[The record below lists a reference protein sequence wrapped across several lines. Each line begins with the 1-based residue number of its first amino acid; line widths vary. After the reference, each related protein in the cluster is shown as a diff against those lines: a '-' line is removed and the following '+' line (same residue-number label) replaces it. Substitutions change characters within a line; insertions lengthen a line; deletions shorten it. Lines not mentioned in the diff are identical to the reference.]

1 MALISKN
8 SLEILKDK
16 VDLVEIISSYIKL
29 TRSGSHYKALC
40 PFHSE
45 KSPSFSISLGD
56 KYYHCFGC
64 GAHGDAISFLM
75 EYAKLSFKEALSF
88 LAEKYQVMLENDQED
103 HGQKVLKKQIK
114 EALTLAEDFY
124 HFCLLH
130 TKEGQK
136 ALDYASAR
144 QLNLEFL
151 STFKIGFSPKN
162 GMLSRFLKAQKVD
175 TQVMIEAGLVH
186 AEKKQDFFFDRFMIP
201 IHDAMGQCIGFSARK
216 LDPES
221 FGGKYINTQET
232 PLFKKS
238 HVLFGL
244 KFSRARIIKDKKA
257 LICEGQID
265 AMRLIFEG
273 YDYTVA
279 SQGTAF
285 GVAHVQILKQL
296 GVNLVYLAFDGD
308 HAGIQAA
315 LKVGEH
321 FMQAQISVQVLILP
335 LGKDPDSFLI
345 ESGKKA
351 FDDLLHSSKP
361 YLEFLYDTLKIKYD
375 LNEPSEKNRFIN
387 EIKKAIQE
395 FNDPILIYES
405 LKKLAVLADVPERL
419 LGIYNSKVFHKNRT
433 TQGVSINKD
442 DVLDK
447 DALRFYFLLKLQNL
461 AAAQL
466 FIKNDVEFE
475 SAAAKRLFDAITSA
489 DTLEMMPFLAAL
501 DQDLHELFET
511 LFDKKINRLKLAE
524 GSKEVITKMLER
536 SWLQKRRH
544 IQEDIE
550 KAQDEKEQLKLT
562 LKLTMLIKS
571 PPQFID

>member
-1 MALISKN
+1 MTLISKN

-16 VDLVEIISSYIKL
+16 IDLVDIISSYIKL

-56 KYYHCFGC
+56 KHYHCFGC

-75 EYAKLSFKEALSF
+75 EYSKLSFKEALSF
-88 LAEKYQVMLENDQED
+88 LAERYQVTLENDKED
-103 HGQKVLKKQIK
+103 DGQKALKKQLK
-114 EALTLAEDFY
+114 EALNLAEDFY

-130 TKEGQK
+130 TYEGQK
-136 ALDYASAR
+136 ALDYARSR

-151 STFKIGFSPKN
+151 DTFKLGFSPKN
-162 GMLSRFLKAQKVD
+162 GALSRYLKAQGVD
-175 TQVMIEAGLVH
+175 TKVMVEAGLMH
-186 AEKKQDFFFDRFMIP
+186 GEKKQDFFFDRFMIP

-216 LDPES
+216 LDAET

-244 KFSRARIIKDKKA
+244 KFSRARIIKEKKA

-285 GVAHVQILKQL
+285 GVAHVQMLKQL

-321 FMQAQISVQVLILP
+321 FMQAQISVQVIGLP
-335 LGKDPDSFLI
+335 SGKDPDSFLL
-345 ESGKKA
+345 ECGKKA
-351 FDDLLHSSKP
+351 FDELLHSSKS
-361 YLEFLYDTLKIKYD
+361 YLEFLYDTLKNKYD
-375 LNEPSEKNRFIN
+375 LNEPSEKNRFIT
-387 EIKKAIQE
+387 EVKKSIQE
-395 FNDPILIYES
+395 FNDPILIHES
-405 LKKLAVLADVPERL
+405 LKKLAVLADIPERL
-419 LGIYNSKVFHKNRT
+419 LGIYSSKLPKGLAK
-433 TQGVSINKD
+433 QEISIDKD
-442 DVLDK
+442 HVLDM
-447 DALRFYFLLKLQNL
+447 DALRFYYLLKLQNMPG
-461 AAAQL
+461 AEL
-466 FIKNDVEFE
+466 FKKNEIEFE
-475 SAAAKRLFDAITSA
+475 SPVAMRLFQAISDASS
-489 DTLEMMPFLAAL
+489 LEMMPFLAAV
-501 DQDLHELFET
+501 DQDLHAAFET
-511 LFDKKINRLKLAE
+511 LFDKKINRLKLME
-524 GSKEVITKMLER
+524 GAKDVIAKLLER
-536 SWLQKRRH
+536 SWLKKRRL
-544 IQEDIE
+544 IQEEIE
-550 KAQDEKEQLKLT
+550 KASDEKDQLKLT

-571 PPQFID
+571 PPKILE

>member
-29 TRSGSHYKALC
+29 SRSGSHYKALC

-88 LAEKYQVMLENDQED
+88 LADKYQVTLENDQED
-103 HGQKVLKKQIK
+103 DSQKVLKKQLK
-114 EALTLAEDFY
+114 EALSLAEDFY

-144 QLNLEFL
+144 GLNIEFL
-151 STFKIGFSPKN
+151 RTFKIGFSPKN
-162 GMLSRFLKAQKVD
+162 GMLTRFLKSQSITSD
-175 TQVMIEAGLVH
+175 VMIEAGLLH
-186 AEKKQDFFFDRFMIP
+186 PEKKQDFFFERFMIP

-216 LDPES
+216 LDPDS
-221 FGGKYINTQET
+221 FGGKYINTPET

-321 FMQAQISVQVLILP
+321 FMQAQISVQVVILP

-345 ESGKKA
+345 ECGKKG
-351 FDDLLHSSKP
+351 FDDLLHTSKS

-387 EIKKAIQE
+387 EIKKAIQA

-405 LKKLAVLADVPERL
+405 LKKLAILADVPERL
-419 LGIYNSKVFHKNRT
+419 LGIYGTHGFAKNK
-433 TQGVSINKD
+433 QPQQISINKE

-447 DALRFYFLLKLQNL
+447 DVLRFYFLLKLQNL
-461 AAAQL
+461 KGTEL
-466 FIKNDVEFE
+466 FIKNEIDFE
-475 SAAAKRLFDAITSA
+475 SSAAKRLFEAIKGA
-489 DTLEMMPFLAAL
+489 PTLEMIPFLASL
-501 DQDLHELFET
+501 DADLHQLFET
-511 LFDKKINRLKLAE
+511 LFDKKINRLKLYE
-524 GSKEVITKMLER
+524 GAKEVVSKILER
-536 SWLQKRRH
+536 SWLAKRQG
-544 IQEDIE
+544 IQEQIAQ
-550 KAQDEKEQLKLT
+550 AQDEKEQLKLT

-571 PPQFID
+571 PPQLVE